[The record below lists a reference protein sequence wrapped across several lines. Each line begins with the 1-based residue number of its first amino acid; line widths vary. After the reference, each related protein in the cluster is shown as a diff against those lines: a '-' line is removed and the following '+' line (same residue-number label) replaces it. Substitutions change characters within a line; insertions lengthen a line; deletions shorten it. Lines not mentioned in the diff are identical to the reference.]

1 MEDRSKEIVKHTVKD
16 SVFTHLFR
24 DKKYLKQ
31 LYQTLHPEDRKV
43 TEEEIVDVT
52 MENVLTDGIY
62 NDLGFRVGERLM
74 VLVEA
79 QSTWTMNIVIRI
91 FIYLAQTYHNYF
103 ESNRENLYGS
113 KKVKMPKP
121 EAYVIFTGKR
131 KSKPEYISL
140 SKEFFGEKECAV
152 EVKVKMLY
160 GSGGTDIISQYIN
173 FTKVYDGQRKKFGKT
188 RKAIEETIRI
198 CKNENVL
205 KEYLENKE
213 KEVVDIMMT
222 LFDEERIIQ
231 NYVEDEK
238 RKAAKEAAGKMLR
251 DGKLSAEEIAGYFT
265 ELSMEDIRE
274 IENMLMK

>member
-1 MEDRSKEIVKHTVKD
+1 MEDQSKEIVKHTVKD

-43 TEEEIVDVT
+43 TEEEIVDIT

-79 QSTWTMNIVIRI
+79 QSTWTMNIIIRI

-140 SKEFFGEKECAV
+140 SKEFLG
-152 EVKVKMLY
+152 
-160 GSGGTDIISQYIN
+160 
-173 FTKVYDGQRKKFGKT
+173 KK
-188 RKAIEETIRI
+188 
-198 CKNENVL
+198 NV
-205 KEYLENKE
+205 
-213 KEVVDIMMT
+213 
-222 LFDEERIIQ
+222 R
-231 NYVEDEK
+231 
-238 RKAAKEAAGKMLR
+238 LR
-251 DGKLSAEEIAGYFT
+251 
-265 ELSMEDIRE
+265 
-274 IENMLMK
+274 